1 MTKYE
6 EGLGRIMYVAGA
18 LDYERPFLG
27 LLYRFLALHLRNVIR
42 RVPSYVAFM
51 LRYLALQ
58 MSENRHCDCAET
70 RRATLWAARVDAQA
84 SSGQTGIGGWE
95 PRTDERGVI
104 DKSKSRWFSL
114 EITKEKW
121 P

>member
-27 LLYRFLALHLRNVIR
+27 PLYRFLALHPRNVIR

-51 LRYLALQ
+51 LR
-58 MSENRHCDCAET
+58 
-70 RRATLWAARVDAQA
+70 
-84 SSGQTGIGGWE
+84 
-95 PRTDERGVI
+95 
-104 DKSKSRWFSL
+104 
-114 EITKEKW
+114 
-121 P
+121 